1 MNSSSWSFE
10 PISQDMVLVTV
21 ALSLAAILAILT
33 VIGMIVGARSRAKRR
48 AAEAEEQARIEQLLA
63 EGKTATNVEE
73 GTPPPPLAPTST
85 PAPPPAPAPTPT
97 PVAPAPPP
105 ASAEVAPG
113 TPPAA
118 PDMADEPIPA
128 AAPLDASPAS
138 VAADTPAEAA
148 SDDAGDAPL
157 TTLKGLGP
165 KIATRLGELG
175 ITRVGQ
181 LAWLD
186 DQEAADL
193 DAQLGAFQGR
203 MERDRWRE
211 QARLLASG
219 DRAGFERAFGRLG

>member
-73 GTPPPPLAPTST
+73 GTPPL
-85 PAPPPAPAPTPT
+85 APAPTPRPTPAST

-105 ASAEVAPG
+105 ASAEVAAG

-118 PDMADEPIPA
+118 PDLADEPIPA

-138 VAADTPAEAA
+138 VAADTPAETAG
-148 SDDAGDAPL
+148 DDAGDAPL

-165 KIATRLGELG
+165 KIAARLGELG

-203 MERDRWRE
+203 MKRDRWRE